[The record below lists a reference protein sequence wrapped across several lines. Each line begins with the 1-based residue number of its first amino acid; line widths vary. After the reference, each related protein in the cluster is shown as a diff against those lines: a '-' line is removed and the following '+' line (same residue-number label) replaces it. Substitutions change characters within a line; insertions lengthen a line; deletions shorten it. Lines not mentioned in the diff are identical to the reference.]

1 MVVYLYND
9 FLMLDINLD
18 VINTLPQYFNSIK
31 IKELEENKYVKI
43 ITNSY
48 TNEEISR
55 YLSEFKEQIEN
66 KIALDGYERYIF
78 PFVISYYLI
87 KSLGIDEQLKSSQI
101 PENLLKYQRV
111 KEAVNKIDYEGYMAM
126 NQNSYFFYNYL
137 ENGKIFD
144 SLIRTYR
151 QVPSESRKKY
161 LKYKAK
167 YLNLKKLFN

>member
-1 MVVYLYND
+1 
-9 FLMLDINLD
+9 MLNINLN
-18 VINTLPQYFNSIK
+18 VINTLPIYFNPIK

-43 ITNSY
+43 ITNRY
-48 TNEEISR
+48 TNEEISA
-55 YLSEFKEQIEN
+55 YVSEFKEQIKN
-66 KIALDGYERYIF
+66 KRALGSIDYQRYIF
-78 PFVISYYLI
+78 PFVISYYLL
-87 KSLGIDEQLKSSQI
+87 LGIDKQLRSSQI

-111 KEAVNKIDYEGYMAM
+111 KEAFNIIEYEGYMYE
-126 NQNSYFFYNYL
+126 SRHGDFFNNYL

-151 QVPSESRKKY
+151 QVQSESRKKY